1 MTIINPSRYLQAGTY
16 TANNDRLHGV
26 SALYT
31 HQQTDV
37 TGNFH
42 ARGGVLSW
50 GIGGG
55 AAFVVNS
62 SPAWSATV
70 GPFAYLVENDFA
82 ANGGDYIVLKSGNDV
97 VTFAAS
103 SPTLNRI
110 DTIGVQVVDAF
121 YSGAVSEGRL
131 VVIQGTATSGTAV
144 PPTLPPSC
152 EPIADFTIAAGS
164 TAPVYLTDRRARS
177 GVQGSIIPIG
187 GIQFPNPGAFPGEVH
202 YYEPLG
208 TLRVWRG
215 GSINAWRAFGGAL
228 ARNGAQL
235 TTVANIGTGQEGNF
249 AQVALSDPGG
259 IWSAQATM
267 QMEFTWAPSDARVD
281 LSVSI
286 DGVNNGQLFGTA
298 LPLLSNPSFPVS
310 HCQLASALS
319 GALTGSRTV
328 WFNALRTF
336 GQPTTVTATAF
347 NFRASAVQILLRAT

>member
-1 MTIINPSRYLQAGTY
+1 MPIINPSRYLQAGTY

-31 HQQTDV
+31 HQQSDV
-37 TGNFH
+37 SGNFR

-70 GPFAYLVENDFA
+70 GPFAYLVENDYA
-82 ANGGDYIVLKSGNDV
+82 ANGGDYVVLKSANDV
-97 VTFAAS
+97 VTFAPS

-110 DTIGVQVVDAF
+110 DTIAVQVVDAF

-131 VVIQGTATSGTAV
+131 IVLQGTATSGTPA
-144 PPTLPPSC
+144 PPALPPSC

-177 GVQGSIIPIG
+177 GVQGTIIPAS
-187 GIQFPNPGAFPGEVH
+187 GIHVANPGAYPGEVH
-202 YYEPLG
+202 YYEPWG

-215 GSINAWRAFGGAL
+215 GSINAWRAFGGML

-235 TTVANIGTGQEGNF
+235 TTVVNIGTGQEGNF
-249 AQVALSDPGG
+249 AQVSLNDPGG
-259 IWSAQATM
+259 IWAAQATM
-267 QMEFTWAPSDARVD
+267 QMEYGWTPNDSRTD
-281 LSVSI
+281 LSVSL
-286 DGVNNGQLFGTA
+286 DGMNNASTFATA
-298 LPLLSNPSFPVS
+298 LPVVSGPVFPVT
-310 HCQLASALS
+310 HGQLAAGLTSS
-319 GALTGSRTV
+319 LTGSRTV
-328 WFNALRTF
+328 WFNAQRAF
-336 GQPTTVTATAF
+336 GQAVTVNATPF
-347 NFRASAVQILLRAT
+347 HFRASAVQLLLRST

>member
-1 MTIINPSRYLQAGTY
+1 MPIINPSRYLQAGTY

-37 TGNFH
+37 SGNLH

-70 GPFAYLVENDFA
+70 GPFAYLVENDYA

-97 VTFAAS
+97 VTFAES
-103 SPTLNRI
+103 SPTMNRI

-152 EPIADFTIAAGS
+152 EPIADFSIAAGS
-164 TAPVYLTDRRARS
+164 TAPVFLSDRRARS
-177 GVQGSIIPIG
+177 GVQGAIIPIS
-187 GIQFPNPGAFPGEVH
+187 GIQFTNPGAFPGEVH

-215 GSINAWRAFGGAL
+215 GSINAWRAFGGTL
-228 ARNGAQL
+228 ARNGTQL
-235 TTVANIGTGQEGNF
+235 STVWTIGTGQEGNIS
-249 AQVALSDPGG
+249 QVSLNDPGG
-259 IWSAQATM
+259 IWAALANL
-267 QMEFTWAPSDARVD
+267 QMEYTWTDGARTD
-281 LSVSI
+281 LSVSRNGI
-286 DGVNNGQLFGTA
+286 NNGTTFGTS
-298 LPLLSNPSFPVS
+298 LPVVSNPQFPVAFA
-310 HCQLASALS
+310 QLAGALT
-319 GALTGSRTV
+319 GALTGSQTIWFNVFRTV
-328 WFNALRTF
+328 GAA
-336 GQPTTVTATAF
+336 TTVTGTPY
-347 NFRASAVQILLRAT
+347 NFRAAAVQLLLRTT